1 MQELKIDNASL
12 RLPRWMKATFPKG
25 ENYSRIKN
33 VINENKLNTICSSG
47 NCPNKGEC
55 WGAGTATFMI
65 LGNKC
70 TRACSFCNVDYLK
83 PDPVDWDEPM
93 RLAETI
99 KLLKLKHAVITSVAR
114 DDLVDGGA
122 RFWAKT
128 IREIKKTNPNITM
141 EVLIPDLNRN
151 LLIYDLIIN
160 ERPEV
165 ISHNMETVYRLT
177 PSVRN
182 MAHYHRSL
190 KVLSYISSSGITTKS
205 GFMLG
210 LGEEDKEVLTTMD
223 DLLEARVK
231 VLTIGQYLAPSQ
243 KHAGVVEYIK
253 PEVFEKYRIIALEKG
268 FKAVESS
275 PLVRSSY
282 HAERHAHL

>member
-83 PDPVDWDEPM
+83 PDRVDWDEPK

-128 IREIKKTNPNITM
+128 IREVKKTNPNITM
-141 EVLIPDLNRN
+141 EVLIPDINRN

-223 DLLEARVK
+223 DLLEAGVK

>member
-83 PDPVDWDEPM
+83 PDPVDWDEPK

-128 IREIKKTNPNITM
+128 IREVKKTNPNITM
-141 EVLIPDLNRN
+141 EVLIPDINRN

-223 DLLEARVK
+223 DLLEAGVK

>member
-83 PDPVDWDEPM
+83 PDPVDWDEPK

-223 DLLEARVK
+223 DLLEAGVK

>member
-1 MQELKIDNASL
+1 MQELKIDNA
-12 RLPRWMKATFPKG
+12 RMGLPHWMKATFPKG

-33 VINENKLNTICSSG
+33 VIDKKKHNTICSSG

-83 PDPVDWDEPM
+83 PDPVDWDEPK

-122 RFWAKT
+122 RFWATT
-128 IREIKKTNPNITM
+128 IHEIKKMNQEITM
-141 EVLIPDLNRN
+141 EVLIPDFNRN
-151 LLIYDLIIN
+151 FNVYDLIIN
-160 ERPEV
+160 EKPEV
-165 ISHNMETVYRLT
+165 ISHNIETVFRLT
-177 PSVRN
+177 PSIRN
-182 MAHYHRSL
+182 MAHYHRSI
-190 KVLSYISSSGITTKS
+190 KVLSYVASSGITTKS

-210 LGEEDKEVLTTMD
+210 LGEQENEVLTTMD
-223 DLLEARVK
+223 DLLNAGVK
-231 VLTIGQYLAPSQ
+231 VLTIGQYLAPTQ
-243 KHAGVVEYIK
+243 KHAGVLEYVK
-253 PEVFEKYRIIALEKG
+253 PEVFEKYRIAALEKG

-282 HAERHAHL
+282 RAERHAAI

>member
-83 PDPVDWDEPM
+83 PDPVDWDEPK

-223 DLLEARVK
+223 DLLEAGVK

-282 HAERHAHL
+282 HAEQHAHL